1 MNLVLQIALG
11 MLPAP
16 ESLARAEYA
25 AHLQAW
31 SLPALAAL
39 VAAGAGATGWSALA
53 LTGTP
58 PAVGQLWEQT
68 SRAIRGMT
76 IRITA
81 VTPGKPGHV
90 VAVIETPPHAALHDT
105 TGREMDLAAGRTGLR
120 GFRLV
125 GAERSAT
132 R

>member
-1 MNLVLQIALG
+1 MNLLLLAALG
-11 MLPAP
+11 VLPAS

-25 AHLQAW
+25 VHLQAW
-31 SLPALAAL
+31 SLPALAAII
-39 VAAGAGATGWSALA
+39 AAGAAATAWSALA
-53 LTGTP
+53 LTRTP

-90 VAVIETPPHAALHDT
+90 VAVIATPPRAALHDT

-120 GFRLV
+120 GFRLL
-125 GAERSAT
+125 GTERSAA